1 MGMDILGSNWDF
13 GCGVVF
19 WAECL
24 ALAKAFGWEPAGTV
38 APAPGHQGDYY
49 DAWDGNYRTNDY
61 QEVTDADAH
70 AFAMALYRAIHAMM
84 MESPVKQTQATKVFE
99 EEVIGFN
106 FSPVSGKTI
115 SVKRVAE
122 LAALTSRGGFVIA

>member
-1 MGMDILGSNWDF
+1 MGMDILGSDWVF
-13 GCGVVF
+13 GCGTVF
-19 WAECL
+19 WVECL
-24 ALAKAFGWEPAGTV
+24 ALAKAFAWEPAGTV
-38 APAPGHQGDYY
+38 APAPCHQGDCY

-70 AFAMALYRAIHAMM
+70 AFAMALYRAIDAMM
-84 MESPVKQTQATKVFE
+84 MESPVKQNQAINVFE
-99 EEVIGFN
+99 EGAIGFN
-106 FSPVSGKTI
+106 FPQGGGKTI

>member
-1 MGMDILGSNWDF
+1 MGMDILGSDWDF
-13 GCGVVF
+13 GCGAVF

-24 ALAKAFGWEPAGTV
+24 ALARAFGWEPAGTV
-38 APAPGHQGDYY
+38 APAPCHQGDCY
-49 DAWDGNYRTNDY
+49 DAWNGNYLTNDY

-70 AFAMALYRAIHAMM
+70 AFAMALYRAIDAMM
-84 MESPVKQTQATKVFE
+84 MESPVKQTQVFKVFE
-99 EEVIGFN
+99 KEVIDFN
-106 FSPVSGKTI
+106 PPVSGKTI